1 MHLEFWLHPHLVF
14 TIIFFDVP
22 SPGTRVQYHALL
34 GRPLL
39 QPPHQ
44 FKVGAQSHANVG
56 GRERVFSLLNP
67 VAEWIMIEWI
77 RELTKGFERFTL

>member
-1 MHLEFWLHPHLVF
+1 MKLIHKPNKYWMEVAPRILAPSTPRFHH
-14 TIIFFDVP
+14 FFDVP

-56 GRERVFSLLNP
+56 GRESVLF
-67 VAEWIMIEWI
+67 A
-77 RELTKGFERFTL
+77 